1 VLGGSEARQRAVAAS
16 LCTLALAPRPGAAE
30 AGPSALDLPGLLTL
44 ARPDLAGLKTG
55 YLCRRAVKWLLKVGA
70 DAARGEELHARAA
83 GDAADGAGGT
93 DAEGGARRDADRGS
107 KGTAGGPEAGSS
119 PLLGCVVAL
128 GRLLDPAVSGD
139 TCAPFFADAM
149 ALCVRLIRRQVRDRA
164 VSCPRRRSARPR
176 SRWRARL
183 RSH

>member
-1 VLGGSEARQRAVAAS
+1 MLGGSEARQRAVAAS

-30 AGPSALDLPGLLTL
+30 AGPSAQDLPGLLTR

-83 GDAADGAGGT
+83 GDGADGAGGAG
-93 DAEGGARRDADRGS
+93 AEGGARRDAERGS
-107 KGTAGGPEAGSS
+107 TGAAGGPEAGSSGRGGPEAGSS

-128 GRLLDPAVSGD
+128 GRLFDPAVSGG

-149 ALCVRLIRRQVRDRA
+149 ALCVRLIRRQV
-164 VSCPRRRSARPR
+164 
-176 SRWRARL
+176 
-183 RSH
+183 